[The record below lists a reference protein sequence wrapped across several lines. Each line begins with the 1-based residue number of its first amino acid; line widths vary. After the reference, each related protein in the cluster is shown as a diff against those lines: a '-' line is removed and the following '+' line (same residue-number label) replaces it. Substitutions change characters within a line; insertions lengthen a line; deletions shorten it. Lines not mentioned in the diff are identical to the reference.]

1 MIVVDTSAVIA
12 ILFDE
17 PGYEV
22 LENRLLVDPEPVLSA
37 VGYMEASM
45 VLVGRRGEGAELEL
59 DRLLSEANVV
69 VIPVSVTL
77 AKSAREAFIKYGKG
91 RHRAG
96 LNFGDCFSYALAKQM
111 QVPLLFKGND
121 FIWTDLPRV

>member
-1 MIVVDTSAVIA
+1 MIVLETSAAIA
-12 ILFDE
+12 ILFRE
-17 PGYEV
+17 PDYEV

-37 VGYMEASM
+37 VGYTEASM

-59 DRLLSEANVV
+59 DRLLAKANVA
-69 VIPVSVTL
+69 VIPISVAL
-77 AKSAREAFIKYGKG
+77 AKSTREAFIRFGKG

-111 QVPLLFKGND
+111 QAPLLFKGND
-121 FIWTDLPRV
+121 FTWTYLRRA

>member
-69 VIPVSVTL
+69 VFL
-77 AKSAREAFIKYGKG
+77 
-91 RHRAG
+91 
-96 LNFGDCFSYALAKQM
+96 
-111 QVPLLFKGND
+111 
-121 FIWTDLPRV
+121 